1 MKKNDIF
8 ETEIMDM
15 TTEGSGVC
23 RVDNMA
29 VFVPHTA
36 VGDRIRVRIVKVLK
50 SYAFGIVEELLEPSA
65 DRIAPACGLSQCG
78 GCLFQHITYDAELRV
93 KEKAVQ
99 DAFIRL
105 GKLSPEFL
113 PILGAE
119 SRTRYRN
126 KAQYPFALDKTGQP
140 ILGFFARRS
149 HRVISV
155 KDCLLQ
161 PELFGKI
168 AGTVLE
174 FVRRNSISV
183 YNESSGKGDMRHL
196 YLRCGQHSGEVMVCF
211 IVRKPIR
218 KKLMPLV
225 EILTEQYPQIKSIS
239 MNCNPKKTNV
249 ILGDSTETLWG
260 KDTITDTM
268 CGNAVDLSPESFY
281 QVNTI
286 QAERLYGAAKEFAQ
300 LTGKERLLDLYC
312 GAGTIGLSMADAVSE
327 LVGVEIVP
335 EAVENA
341 KENAARAGVKN
352 AAFFCGDAG
361 SIAGKLA
368 EQGTAPDVIVVD
380 PPRKGCDEAALWAM
394 VQMQP
399 ERIVMISCNA
409 TTAARDC
416 AMLSRMGYAAERVQ
430 PVDLF
435 PGTGHVET
443 VVLLSHKK
451 PDGHINVKVEF
462 GEGEGKVPLDNI
474 AKRAE
479 SYKPK
484 ERVTYKMIKEY
495 IEAKYGFKVHT
506 AYIAEVKRDLG
517 LPMYDAPNAVEE
529 LKQPR
534 KHPTAEKVEA
544 IKDALKH
551 FEVI

>member
-65 DRIAPACGLSQCG
+65 DRIVPACGLSQCG

-161 PELFGKI
+161 PELFGEI
-168 AGTVLE
+168 AGTVLD
-174 FVRRNSISV
+174 FVRRNSLSV

-260 KDTITDTM
+260 KDAITDTM

-341 KENAARAGVKN
+341 KKNAVRAGVKN
-352 AAFFCGDAG
+352 VAFFCGDAG

-435 PGTGHVET
+435 PGTGHVEC
-443 VVLLSHKK
+443 VVLMSRVNPKK
-451 PDGHINVKVEF
+451 
-462 GEGEGKVPLDNI
+462 
-474 AKRAE
+474 
-479 SYKPK
+479 
-484 ERVTYKMIKEY
+484 
-495 IEAKYGFKVHT
+495 
-506 AYIAEVKRDLG
+506 
-517 LPMYDAPNAVEE
+517 
-529 LKQPR
+529 
-534 KHPTAEKVEA
+534 
-544 IKDALKH
+544 
-551 FEVI
+551 

>member
-1 MKKNDIF
+1 MCGVASVSGGGELKKNDIF
-8 ETEIMDM
+8 ETEIIDM

-50 SYAFGIVEELLEPSA
+50 SYGFGIVEELLEPSA
-65 DRIAPACGLSQCG
+65 DRISPACPLSQCG
-78 GCLFQHITYDAELRV
+78 GCLFQHITYAAELRV

-99 DAFIRL
+99 GAFTRI
-105 GKLSPEFL
+105 GKLSPAFL

-126 KAQYPFALDKTGQP
+126 KAQYPFAIDKAGEP
-140 ILGFFARRS
+140 VLGFFARRS
-149 HRVISV
+149 HRVIPV

-161 PELFGKI
+161 PELFGEI
-168 AGTVLE
+168 AGVVLE
-174 FVRRNSISV
+174 FVRKNRIPV
-183 YNESSGKGDMRHL
+183 YEEASGKGELRHL

-225 EILTEQYPQIKSIS
+225 QQLTEQFPQIQSIV
-239 MNCNPKKTNV
+239 MNCNSKKTNV

-286 QAERLYGAAKEFAQ
+286 QAERLYGAAKAFAQ

-341 KENAARAGVKN
+341 KKNAARAGVGN
-352 AAFFCGDAG
+352 AKFLCGDAG
-361 SIAGKLA
+361 SIAEQLA
-368 EQGTAPDVIVVD
+368 AEGTAPDVIVVD
-380 PPRKGCDEAALWAM
+380 PPRKGCDETAICAM

-416 AMLSRMGYAAERVQ
+416 AALRKLGYAVEQVQ

-443 VVLLSHKK
+443 VCLMS
-451 PDGHINVKVEF
+451 
-462 GEGEGKVPLDNI
+462 
-474 AKRAE
+474 
-479 SYKPK
+479 
-484 ERVTYKMIKEY
+484 
-495 IEAKYGFKVHT
+495 
-506 AYIAEVKRDLG
+506 
-517 LPMYDAPNAVEE
+517 
-529 LKQPR
+529 R
-534 KHPTAEKVEA
+534 KDK
-544 IKDALKH
+544 
-551 FEVI
+551 

>member
-451 PDGHINVKVEF
+451 PDSVINVKVEF
-462 GEGEGKVPLDNI
+462 GEGEGKIPLDNI
-474 AKRAE
+474 EKRAE

-495 IEAKYGFKVHT
+495 IEAKHGFKVHT

-534 KHPTAEKVEA
+534 KHPTPEKVEA

>member
-65 DRIAPACGLSQCG
+65 DRIVPACGLSQCG

-312 GAGTIGLSMADAVSE
+312 GAGTIGLSMADAVLE

-368 EQGTAPDVIVVD
+368 EQGVVGFDDGPAAPPVGGEDVDARFGRDGAQFRIGAHLVKERGVAAAPAVD
-380 PPRKGCDEAALWAM
+380 GLFDVAHPC
-394 VQMQP
+394 
-399 ERIVMISCNA
+399 ER
-409 TTAARDC
+409 TAARKGFQNKGMDGFP
-416 AMLSRMGYAAERVQ
+416 LFAAGILEFVHQ
-430 PVDLF
+430 DIGKPF
-435 PGTGHVET
+435 AI
-443 VVLLSHKK
+443 VLKDMRLVK
-451 PDGHINVKVEF
+451 PQLV
-462 GEGEGKVPLDNI
+462 
-474 AKRAE
+474 
-479 SYKPK
+479 S
-484 ERVTYKMIKEY
+484 T
-495 IEAKYGFKVHT
+495 
-506 AYIAEVKRDLG
+506 
-517 LPMYDAPNAVEE
+517 
-529 LKQPR
+529 
-534 KHPTAEKVEA
+534 
-544 IKDALKH
+544 
-551 FEVI
+551 

>member
-15 TTEGSGVC
+15 TTKGSGVC

-65 DRIAPACGLSQCG
+65 DRIAAACGLSQCG

-286 QAERLYGAAKEFAQ
+286 QAERLYGVAKEFAQ

-312 GAGTIGLSMADAVSE
+312 GAGTIGLAMADAVLE
-327 LVGVEIVP
+327 LGGVEIVP

-451 PDGHINVKVEF
+451 PDSVINVKVEF
-462 GEGEGKVPLDNI
+462 GEGEGKIPLDNI
-474 AKRAE
+474 EKRAE

-495 IEAKYGFKVHT
+495 IEAKHGFKVHT

-534 KHPTAEKVEA
+534 KHPTPEKVEA

>member
-15 TTEGSGVC
+15 TTKGSGVC

-65 DRIAPACGLSQCG
+65 DRIAAACGLSQCG

-286 QAERLYGAAKEFAQ
+286 QAERLYGVAKEFAQ

-312 GAGTIGLSMADAVSE
+312 GAGTIGLSMADAVLE

-451 PDGHINVKVEF
+451 PDSVINVKVEF
-462 GEGEGKVPLDNI
+462 GEGEGKIPLDNI
-474 AKRAE
+474 EKRAE

-495 IEAKYGFKVHT
+495 IEAKHGFKVHT

-534 KHPTAEKVEA
+534 KHPTPEKVEA